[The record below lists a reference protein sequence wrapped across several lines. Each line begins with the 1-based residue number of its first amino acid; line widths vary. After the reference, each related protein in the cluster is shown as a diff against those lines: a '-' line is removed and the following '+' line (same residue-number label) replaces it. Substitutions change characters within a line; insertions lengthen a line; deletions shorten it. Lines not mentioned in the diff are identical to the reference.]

1 MSAPYLR
8 SPLPSCS
15 ILLDR
20 HTHKNAGST
29 MRSIYRD
36 NDLQDDWVL
45 WGYNPASM
53 AEASLSLLH
62 LLLEARR
69 GGNCTLRTPLRLV
82 MEHHYS
88 RTADWDAVVARYGP
102 HTPLQRVA
110 GGCGCRVV
118 LFTRVREPLDYYVSF
133 YRWTVWW
140 RQRENA
146 TTHGRGCLSGRRA
159 TFSRPS
165 CSLR

>member
-1 MSAPYLR
+1 
-8 SPLPSCS
+8 
-15 ILLDR
+15 
-20 HTHKNAGST
+20 

-88 RTADWDAVVARYGP
+88 RTADWDAVPPGEESLPLVPAAQHPPAR
-102 HTPLQRVA
+102 A
-110 GGCGCRVV
+110 GVG
-118 LFTRVREPLDYYVSF
+118 
-133 YRWTVWW
+133 
-140 RQRENA
+140 
-146 TTHGRGCLSGRRA
+146 
-159 TFSRPS
+159 
-165 CSLR
+165 